1 MNSSLK
7 NWSLPIKTRL
17 INKITQGA
25 LCCFLCFSF
34 LHNSAQIANYVNNGG
49 FEECENCTTW
59 VGIGP
64 LYARHWD
71 AIDTTKTKLSYLL
84 FSVLPP
90 GQQAPNIGFAWQ
102 YPRSGNNYILGGLYL
117 NPNTTQNKRLYARNR
132 MKQNLQAGKT
142 YCVKFYW
149 SITNQSSVGVDG
161 LGAYFGD
168 SSLDTISKCNDPI
181 TYLIPQVQNP
191 SGNML
196 TDTLNW
202 VLMTGTFTANGSEK
216 YMVLGNF
223 KSDAATNTVLIN
235 PANLPTHATDILY
248 DDVSVID
255 IDLPAFAGYDYYQ
268 APGDSAF
275 IGRTPDVG
283 INEACTWFQLP
294 NMAVPIA
301 TVAGLYVKPSVTAT
315 YVVRQEICGIVKWDT
330 VVVFQSGVGLKDQ
343 GSMMNDLKLYPMPAQ
358 DELVVQWNSELPE
371 KEFTKAEVL
380 NSLGQ
385 LCLQRDLDYEN
396 RQAGIPVRILPSG
409 LYTLRLKGSNSYLNK
424 RFLIER

>member
-1 MNSSLK
+1 
-7 NWSLPIKTRL
+7 
-17 INKITQGA
+17 
-25 LCCFLCFSF
+25 
-34 LHNSAQIANYVNNGG
+34 
-49 FEECENCTTW
+49 
-59 VGIGP
+59 
-64 LYARHWD
+64 
-71 AIDTTKTKLSYLL
+71 
-84 FSVLPP
+84 
-90 GQQAPNIGFAWQ
+90 
-102 YPRSGNNYILGGLYL
+102 
-117 NPNTTQNKRLYARNR
+117 